1 MQKQLMKIM
10 QLRYWKYLVG
20 LFVIIVGL
28 QGMRSMTVVDKWQ
41 SSDQYYHSEQF
52 IKDFKQHPKL
62 YLQEDRKGHPKK
74 QSLEAYRLEANPV
87 FEPTHE
93 AGFMIYSPTIIVLV
107 MIVFGAGLLIF
118 ANDRRTNFD
127 TFLFSLESSRRRL
140 YWTKLGYGIGT
151 LLSSLL
157 IGDVIYYSVLKLKID
172 ASYVQLNIPTLIQRE
187 IGSLVLMLG
196 IFTIGCLIGL
206 LIGKLPTLIIG
217 GLGFICSLSFAIT
230 SMSDTRSF
238 VMSRGSEQYSIHS
251 DSNGGLLTKLLT
263 MGNGQY
269 RLYRNQ
275 QQIGLIIGL
284 FVVTCLLLWGGAW
297 IYKRL
302 SLENKNQLV
311 QIAGFK
317 KPLVVIGT
325 LYLAWLFGMNGV
337 FSRQPYELLANHE
350 KIVLLWVILRNIVI
364 IGIIGWLY
372 TERPWQRFKNR
383 KLS

>member
-10 QLRYWKYLVG
+10 QLRYWKYLIG
-20 LFVIIVGL
+20 LFVMIVGL

-41 SSDQYYHSEQF
+41 SSDQYYHSKQF
-52 IKDFKQHPKL
+52 IKDFKQHPKS

-87 FEPTHE
+87 FEQTYE
-93 AGFMIYSPTIIVLV
+93 SGFMIYSPTMIVLI
-107 MIVFGAGLLIF
+107 MIVFGAGLLTF

-275 QQIGLIIGL
+275 QQTGLIIGL

-350 KIVLLWVILRNIVI
+350 KIVLVWVILRNIVI

-383 KLS
+383 RLS

>member
-238 VMSRGSEQYSIHS
+238 VMSRGSEQYNIHS

-275 QQIGLIIGL
+275 QQTGLIIGL

-350 KIVLLWVILRNIVI
+350 KIVLVWVILRNIVI

-383 KLS
+383 RLS

>member
-1 MQKQLMKIM
+1 
-10 QLRYWKYLVG
+10 
-20 LFVIIVGL
+20 
-28 QGMRSMTVVDKWQ
+28 
-41 SSDQYYHSEQF
+41 
-52 IKDFKQHPKL
+52 
-62 YLQEDRKGHPKK
+62 
-74 QSLEAYRLEANPV
+74 
-87 FEPTHE
+87 
-93 AGFMIYSPTIIVLV
+93 MIYSPTIIVLV

-383 KLS
+383 RLS

>member
-275 QQIGLIIGL
+275 QQTGLIIGL

-350 KIVLLWVILRNIVI
+350 KIVLVWVILRNIVI

-383 KLS
+383 RLS

>member
-28 QGMRSMTVVDKWQ
+28 QGVRSIRTVNNWHQ
-41 SSDQYYHSEQF
+41 ADQYYQSKTF
-52 IKDFKQHPKL
+52 IKSFNKHPEQYIQEDSKQH
-62 YLQEDRKGHPKK
+62 KK
-74 QSLEAYRLEANPV
+74 TPSLTAYRLEANPV
-87 FEPTHE
+87 FEQTYE
-93 AGFMIYSPTIIVLV
+93 SGFMIYSPTMIVLI
-107 MIVFGAGLLIF
+107 MIVFGAGLLTF

-151 LLSSLL
+151 VLSSLL
-157 IGDVIYYSVLKLKID
+157 IGDVVYYSVLKLGID
-172 ASYVQLNIPTLIQRE
+172 SPYVQLNIPTLIQRE

-196 IFTIGCLIGL
+196 IFTIGSLIGL

-217 GLGFICSLSFAIT
+217 SLGFIYSLLFAIP
-230 SMSDTRSF
+230 SMSDTRRF
-238 VMSRGSEQYSIHS
+238 VMSRGSEQYGVNP

-325 LYLAWLFGMNGV
+325 LYLAWLFGMNGI

-383 KLS
+383 RLS

>member
-93 AGFMIYSPTIIVLV
+93 AGFMIYSPMMALLTI
-107 MIVFGAGLLIF
+107 IVFGAGLLMF

-151 LLSSLL
+151 VLSSLL
-157 IGDVIYYSVLKLKID
+157 IGDIIYYLILKLKIGTP
-172 ASYVQLNIPTLIQRE
+172 YVQLNIPTLIQRE
-187 IGSLVLMLG
+187 IGNLVLMLG

-325 LYLAWLFGMNGV
+325 LYLAWLFGMNGI
-337 FSRQPYELLANHE
+337 FSRPPYELLANHE

-383 KLS
+383 RLS

>member
-20 LFVIIVGL
+20 LFVMIVGL

-41 SSDQYYHSEQF
+41 TSDQYYHSEQF

-107 MIVFGAGLLIF
+107 MIVFGAGLLTF

-383 KLS
+383 RLS

>member
-107 MIVFGAGLLIF
+107 MIVFGAGLLTF

-275 QQIGLIIGL
+275 QQTGLIIGL

-350 KIVLLWVILRNIVI
+350 KIVLVWVILRNIVI

-383 KLS
+383 RLS

>member
-1 MQKQLMKIM
+1 
-10 QLRYWKYLVG
+10 
-20 LFVIIVGL
+20 
-28 QGMRSMTVVDKWQ
+28 
-41 SSDQYYHSEQF
+41 
-52 IKDFKQHPKL
+52 
-62 YLQEDRKGHPKK
+62 HPKK

-383 KLS
+383 RLS

>member
-41 SSDQYYHSEQF
+41 TSDQYYHSEQF

>member
-20 LFVIIVGL
+20 LFVIIIGL

-52 IKDFKQHPKL
+52 IKDFKQHPKS

-74 QSLEAYRLEANPV
+74 QSLEAFRLEANPV

-93 AGFMIYSPTIIVLV
+93 AGFMIYSPMMALLTI
-107 MIVFGAGLLIF
+107 IVFGAGLLMF

-151 LLSSLL
+151 VLSSLL
-157 IGDVIYYSVLKLKID
+157 IGDVIYYLILKLKIS
-172 ASYVQLNIPTLIQRE
+172 APYVQLNILTLIQRE

-206 LIGKLPTLIIG
+206 LIGKLPTLLIG
-217 GLGFICSLSFAIT
+217 SFGFIYSLLFAIP

-238 VMSRGSEQYSIHS
+238 VMNRGSEQYSIHS

-302 SLENKNQLV
+302 SLENKDQLV

-325 LYLAWLFGMNGV
+325 LYLAWLFGMNGI
-337 FSRQPYELLANHE
+337 FSRPPYELLANHE

-383 KLS
+383 RLS

>member
-1 MQKQLMKIM
+1 MMYYIEQFVRNSII
-10 QLRYWKYLVG
+10 G
-20 LFVIIVGL
+20 AVIIVGL

-107 MIVFGAGLLIF
+107 MIVFGAGLLTF

-275 QQIGLIIGL
+275 QQTGLIIGL

-350 KIVLLWVILRNIVI
+350 KIVLVWVILRNIVI

-383 KLS
+383 RLS

>member
-41 SSDQYYHSEQF
+41 TSDQYYHSEQF

-383 KLS
+383 RLS

>member
-28 QGMRSMTVVDKWQ
+28 QGVRSMTVVDKWQ
-41 SSDQYYHSEQF
+41 TSDQYYHSEQF

-383 KLS
+383 RLS

>member
-62 YLQEDRKGHPKK
+62 YLQEDRKGHPEK

-275 QQIGLIIGL
+275 QQTGLIIGL

-350 KIVLLWVILRNIVI
+350 KIVLVWVILRNIVI

-383 KLS
+383 RLS